1 VRKKWIEIWGKFG
14 PRTRPVPL
22 PPLLKRIRVDE
33 GDKILLIWF
42 MSPEA
47 GGGGGG

>member
-1 VRKKWIEIWGKFG
+1 
-14 PRTRPVPL
+14 
-22 PPLLKRIRVDE
+22 LKRIRVDE

-47 GGGGGG
+47 AAAAAAAGGG